1 MRSVSVS
8 QVNQYIANK
17 LRSDLNL
24 KNIPVEGEISGLN
37 KRGKHCYLTLKDS
50 ECVISCAI
58 WQSYLKNIDTELL
71 ENGKK
76 ILALCDIS
84 PYEKNGTYSLSI
96 KAVEA
101 VGIGEIMAEFNRIKK
116 KLEEE
121 GLFDKKYKKEIPL
134 FPYRIGVVTS
144 PDGAAVH
151 DIMKIVT
158 SKNKLTDIVIF
169 PSIVQ
174 GANSAASLIESI
186 EIANEYSK
194 NVKKIDTLIVGR
206 GGGSA
211 EDLMSFNDEGL
222 ARAIFASKI
231 PVISAVGH
239 ETDIHISD
247 FVADYSAETPTK
259 AADYAVPDTDDL
271 YYEIEN
277 NKKRLTDSLS
287 FRIKTERQKLE
298 SYCNLLYSNIKA
310 KTAQEK
316 LLLEKAMLSLK
327 ENNPKN
333 IFSKGYSAV
342 LDENEKLISSV
353 DDVEVGAKYRIMLN
367 DGTFDAQVVSKK
379 GN

>member
-121 GLFDKKYKKEIPL
+121 GLFDKKCKKEIPL